1 MSQTSKQGRRYLPSP
16 YFFERM
22 MILNDQERILLRY
35 VCEGDIRSAQ
45 KQARIVLEGINTQK
59 DQRFKENL
67 LAKLTARPMELLEL
81 PVNVRDFL
89 VAEDVSEMDCN
100 RLLIREPEKAL
111 IHRLLATRTAAQ
123 RLAEMK
129 IRYSPSAVLY
139 GASGCGKT
147 TLARQLAHFSGLPF
161 VYVKFSGL
169 ISSALGK
176 TQGNLAKVFDY
187 VKNAPCVLCLD
198 EIDCIGMERGQKDD
212 IGEMNR
218 VVISLMQELDTIS
231 NDTIVVGT
239 TNRYDRLD
247 PALVRRFSLKYE
259 VLPLTPDEAHEA
271 AVRFFNSVSVPFT
284 EDLIGNILA
293 PFRDSHV
300 PANKVFEACTQYLI
314 KTVVNEEMKNQEVK
328 F

>member
-1 MSQTSKQGRRYLPSP
+1 MSQTSKQGRRYLPPP
-16 YFFERM
+16 YFFFLL

-259 VLPLTPDEAHEA
+259 VLPLAPDEAHEA
-271 AVRFFNSVSVPFT
+271 VVRFFNSVSVPFT
-284 EDLIGNILA
+284 EDLISNILA

-314 KTVVNEEMKNQEVK
+314 QTIVAEEMKKAE
-328 F
+328 

>member
-129 IRYSPSAVLY
+129 IRYSTSAVLY

-198 EIDCIGMERGQKDD
+198 EIDCIGMKRGQKDD

-314 KTVVNEEMKNQEVK
+314 QTIVSEEMKKAE
-328 F
+328 

>member
-198 EIDCIGMERGQKDD
+198 EIDCIGMKRGQKDD

-293 PFRDSHV
+293 PFRDSLV

-314 KTVVNEEMKNQEVK
+314 QTIVSEEMKKAE
-328 F
+328 

>member
-198 EIDCIGMERGQKDD
+198 EIDCIGMKRGQKDD

-271 AVRFFNSVSVPFT
+271 AVRFFNSASVPFT

-314 KTVVNEEMKNQEVK
+314 QTIVSEEMKKAE
-328 F
+328 

>member
-100 RLLIREPEKAL
+100 RLLIREPEKAP

-198 EIDCIGMERGQKDD
+198 EIDCIGMKRGQKDD

-314 KTVVNEEMKNQEVK
+314 QTIVSEEMKKAE
-328 F
+328 

>member
-147 TLARQLAHFSGLPF
+147 TLARQLVHFSGRPF

-198 EIDCIGMERGQKDD
+198 EIDCIGMKRGQKDD

-247 PALVRRFSLKYE
+247 PALVRCFSLKYE

-314 KTVVNEEMKNQEVK
+314 QTIVSEEMKKAE
-328 F
+328 

>member
-81 PVNVRDFL
+81 PVNVRDIL

-111 IHRLLATRTAAQ
+111 IHKLMATRTAAQ

-259 VLPLTPDEAHEA
+259 VLPLAPDEAHEA
-271 AVRFFNSVSVPFT
+271 VVRFFNSVSVPFT
-284 EDLIGNILA
+284 EDLISNILA

-314 KTVVNEEMKNQEVK
+314 QTIVAEEMKKQET
-328 F
+328 FS

>member
-81 PVNVRDFL
+81 PVNVRDIL

-259 VLPLTPDEAHEA
+259 VLPLAPDEAHEA
-271 AVRFFNSVSVPFT
+271 VVRFFNSVSVPFT
-284 EDLIGNILA
+284 EDLISNILA

-314 KTVVNEEMKNQEVK
+314 QTIVAEEMKKAE
-328 F
+328 

>member
-198 EIDCIGMERGQKDD
+198 EIDCIGMKRGQKDD

-314 KTVVNEEMKNQEVK
+314 QTIVSEEMKKAE
-328 F
+328 